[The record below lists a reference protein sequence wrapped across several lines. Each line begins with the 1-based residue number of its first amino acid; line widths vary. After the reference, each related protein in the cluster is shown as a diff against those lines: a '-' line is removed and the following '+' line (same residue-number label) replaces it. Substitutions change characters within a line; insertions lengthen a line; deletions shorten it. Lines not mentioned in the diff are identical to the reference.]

1 MMELGIS
8 ELKKIEF
15 DILADIHEYCAA
27 NNITYFLWG
36 GTLLG
41 AIRHNGFIPWDDDI
55 DIAMPRKDYV
65 RFMNGY
71 HSERYKAL
79 SCETDKAYPYCFGK
93 VIDTNTIKI
102 EPIRCEI
109 EMGVDVDVFPI
120 DDFYEACMR
129 ARCIDR
135 RWKMIRL
142 WGLVLLKYDS
152 KSLLKRSI
160 MACILKVSR
169 IMKITAN
176 RMARK
181 VNQFGQ
187 KPSDSNDKMLF
198 ADSNLKKPLLIKNE
212 WIDTMTEHPFES
224 SSFSI
229 PVGYDGLLRACY
241 GDYMQL
247 PPKEKRVTHH
257 SFKAY
262 RK

>member
-1 MMELGIS
+1 MRELS
-8 ELKKIEF
+8 TAELKKIEL
-15 DILADIHEYCAA
+15 DILTDIHNYCAA
-27 NNITYFLWG
+27 NNIAYFLWG

-65 RFMNGY
+65 RFMNEY
-71 HSERYKAL
+71 HSDRYKAL
-79 SCETDKAYPYCFGK
+79 SCETDKDYPYCFGK
-93 VIDTNTIKI
+93 VIDTHTVKI
-102 EPIRCEI
+102 EPIRCKI
-109 EMGVDVDVFPI
+109 QMGVDVDVFPI
-120 DDFYEACMR
+120 DDFYEACMTQTNM
-129 ARCIDR
+129 DKR
-135 RWKMIRL
+135 RKMIRI
-142 WGLVLLKYDS
+142 WGLALLKYSS
-152 KSLLKRSI
+152 KNNFKRFI
-160 MACILKVSR
+160 MACILKLFF
-169 IMKITAN
+169 IMRITAN

-229 PVGYDGLLRACY
+229 PAGHDGLLHACY

-247 PPKEKRVTHH
+247 PPEEKQITHH

-262 RK
+262 WK